1 MFHAKTDDVVK
12 TYIISLYSEDASRIR
27 VLISAI
33 AFGIGVN

>member
-12 TYIISLYSEDASRIR
+12 KYITSRYSEDTSRIR

-33 AFGIGVN
+33 AFGLGVN